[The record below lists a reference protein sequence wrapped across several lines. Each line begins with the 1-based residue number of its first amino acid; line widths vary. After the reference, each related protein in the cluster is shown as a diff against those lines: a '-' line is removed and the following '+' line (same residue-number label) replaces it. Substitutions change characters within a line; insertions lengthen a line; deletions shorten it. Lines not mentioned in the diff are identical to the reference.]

1 VERQAVVQAAQAEQV
16 GCPKNLKRLQ
26 DRKTK
31 LGMGMTKTIP
41 FFYGCNF
48 WLKSRFRQHFSLNK
62 NAENTV

>member
-41 FFYGCNF
+41 FFYGYNF
-48 WLKSRFRQHFSLNK
+48 F
-62 NAENTV
+62 AEKECMTKELVKL